1 MSYIIVTFCPGA
13 VKKARGFFTK
23 CLMFSLFAETRRRRF
38 FLPRQALR
46 GTMEETH
53 SYPFVEET
61 AMSIDLRSD
70 TITQPTESMR
80 RAMAAAEV
88 GDDVFGEDPSINRLE
103 ELSAQKTGKEAALF
117 LPSGTMSNLVAILT
131 HTHNNA
137 RFGEVICEEASHVK
151 LNEVGGMATIGNL
164 MCRPVKGV
172 RGAMPEEAVRA
183 AVQVTDIH
191 HPVTALICVE
201 NTHNF
206 AGGAVLPLQN
216 LAAMRRVAD
225 EFSLPL
231 HMDGARVYNAA
242 AALGVKVSE
251 ITRYADSV
259 STCLSKGPSAPV
271 GAVLNGS
278 RKFIAQARKYRKLVG
293 GGMRQAGILAAA
305 GIVALT
311 EMTERL
317 AEDNENAKLLAN
329 GLAGM
334 KGIGLDP
341 AAVETNIVIFDVKA
355 TGMTAPAFCQKL
367 GEAGVRCLDVGPYAV
382 RFVTQ
387 RHFDKSQVPAVLKA
401 VESVL

>member
-1 MSYIIVTFCPGA
+1 MNI
-13 VKKARGFFTK
+13 
-23 CLMFSLFAETRRRRF
+23 
-38 FLPRQALR
+38 
-46 GTMEETH
+46 
-53 SYPFVEET
+53 
-61 AMSIDLRSD
+61 IDLRSD

-88 GDDVFGEDPSINRLE
+88 GDDVFGEDPTINQLE
-103 ELSAQKTGKEAALF
+103 ELSAKKTGKEAALF

-131 HTHNNA
+131 HTHNHA
-137 RFGEVICEEASHVK
+137 RFGEVICEDASHVK

-172 RGAMPEEAVRA
+172 RGAMREEDVRA

-201 NTHNF
+201 DTHNF
-206 AGGAVLPLQN
+206 AGGAVLPLDN

-225 EFSLPL
+225 DFSLPL

-242 AALGVKVSE
+242 AALGVPVSE
-251 ITRYADSV
+251 ITKYVDTV
-259 STCLSKGPSAPV
+259 STCLSKGLSAPV

-278 RKFIAQARKYRKLVG
+278 RDFINRARKYRKLVG

-317 AEDNENAKLLAN
+317 AEDNENARLLAN
-329 GLAGM
+329 GLANIA
-334 KGIGLDP
+334 GIGLDP
-341 AAVETNIVIFDVKA
+341 ATVETNIVIFDVAK
-355 TGMTAPAFCQKL
+355 TGMTADEFYEKL
-367 GEAGVRCLDVGPYAV
+367 GGMGVRCLSVGPYAV

-387 RHFDKSQVPAVLKA
+387 RHFSKDRVPDVLKA
-401 VESVL
+401 VAACAAK